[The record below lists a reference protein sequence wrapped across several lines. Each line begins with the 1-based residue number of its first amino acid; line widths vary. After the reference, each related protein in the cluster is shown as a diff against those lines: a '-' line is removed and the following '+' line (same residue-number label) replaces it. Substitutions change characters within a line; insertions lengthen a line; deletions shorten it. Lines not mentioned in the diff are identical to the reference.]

1 MAFWTI
7 PVRDIVKSNQNYRPS
22 VFVPPPVAYFISSYH
37 LPSWFSPLSIIIAV
51 SQSVLHSAS
60 QLGTVSP
67 PGAFL
72 KCLVTFFVCVAM
84 PEGKLL
90 TFSGKRPGML
100 RSQQSMRQH
109 AQLSAQNVRSIP
121 IKKQWTSWIG
131 TPVLGWLNWFL
142 PLKQVIYSGPLQCA
156 SGPRQWLGL
165 LSPSFGFSLRGQGY
179 LAKRNSGNVL
189 VLVYPIPFCWEADAE
204 NSASGR
210 FTDTCLL
217 RCLQLHKWKLTQ
229 QVQKMNVSVIS
240 FYCCYTASKQKGMCR
255 TSVLAE
261 VVGQRMLPKV
271 LRMQCLCKEKY
282 RENISDWCMR
292 WLFDFFIKD

>member
-1 MAFWTI
+1 MCHILETLSDSRWHFGLSLSGISLKAIRIIDLQSLCHLQLLTLFLLTI
-7 PVRDIVKSNQNYRPS
+7 C
-22 VFVPPPVAYFISSYH
+22 
-37 LPSWFSPLSIIIAV
+37 IIIAV
-51 SQSVLHSAS
+51 SQSVLHSGS

-142 PLKQVIYSGPLQCA
+142 PLKQVIYSGPLQRA

-165 LSPSFGFSLRGQGY
+165 LSPSFGFSLRGEGY

-240 FYCCYTASKQKGMCR
+240 FAVTLSPNRRECAKHQCWLKLWGRECC
-255 TSVLAE
+255 
-261 VVGQRMLPKV
+261 
-271 LRMQCLCKEKY
+271 LRCLECNVCVKKSIEKIFLTDVWDGY
-282 RENISDWCMR
+282 LIFS
-292 WLFDFFIKD
+292 